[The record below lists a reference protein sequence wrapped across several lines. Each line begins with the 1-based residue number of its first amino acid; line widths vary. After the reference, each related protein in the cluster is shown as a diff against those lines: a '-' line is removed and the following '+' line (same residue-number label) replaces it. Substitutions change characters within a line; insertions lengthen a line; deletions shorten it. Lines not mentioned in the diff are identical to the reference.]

1 MAVESFN
8 KLSFLSFLKEFEPN
22 ILLSN
27 TLLFYEGEVNHEIT
41 KALSFTTEAH
51 ISSNGTARSTQ
62 KKVFNVMIEILQN
75 IDKHSLEVHLEH
87 SNIAKKGAILVGED
101 ASSYFILAGNPIN
114 YNQQEKLTEIINNLN
129 DKRKDDLRSLYKR
142 QLETGKLSEK
152 GGAGLGFIDMA
163 RKSGNE
169 IKFSFYPIDDEL
181 VFFVYKIYVTKY

>member
-1 MAVESFN
+1 MTAESFN
-8 KLSFLSFLKEFEPN
+8 KLTFLSFLKEFEPN

-41 KALSFTTEAH
+41 KALSFTTETH
-51 ISSNGTARSTQ
+51 ISQNGTSRLVQ

-75 IDKHSLEVHLEH
+75 IDKHSLEVQLES

-101 ASSYFILAGNPIN
+101 SDSYFILAGNPIN
-114 YNQQEKLTEIINNLN
+114 HNQQDNLKLIIQNLN
-129 DKRKDDLRSLYKR
+129 NRKKEDLRTLYKK
-142 QLETGKLSEK
+142 QLENGKLSEK

-169 IKFSFYPIDDEL
+169 INFSFYPLDDEL
-181 VFFVYKIYVTKY
+181 VFFVYKIFVTK